1 MFTIQKWLP
10 SGRAAEELGL
20 SKTTLRRY
28 ADAGVLAEG
37 VHYRRGLTDKS
48 PFRWDVVAVVKAL
61 EKNRVLPARPV
72 AASLEEGP
80 TDD

>member
-1 MFTIQKWLP
+1 MLTIEKWLP

-37 VHYRRGLTDKS
+37 THYRRGLTHTS
-48 PFRWDVVAVVKAL
+48 PFRWEVVAIAAAL
-61 EKNRVLPARPV
+61 RHHQTLPARP
-72 AASLEEGP
+72 ATEEAT
-80 TDD
+80 TDG

>member
-1 MFTIQKWLP
+1 MLTIQKWLP

-37 VHYRRGLTDKS
+37 THYRRGLTDKS
-48 PFRWDVVAVVKAL
+48 PFRWDVVAVAKAL
-61 EKNRVLPARPV
+61 ERNRNLPARP
-72 AASLEEGP
+72 ATEEASDG
-80 TDD
+80 